1 MFKIKKGDTV
11 EAIKGK
17 DKGKKGKVLNV
28 SLETGRALVEG
39 MNLAKKHK
47 RQTSQDQKGGIV
59 SIEMPI
65 SISNIALVC
74 KSCNHATR
82 VGFTIL
88 KDGTK
93 SRICKSCK
101 EVI

>member
-1 MFKIKKGDTV
+1 MLKLKKGDTIRV
-11 EAIKGK
+11 VKGK
-17 DKGKKGKVLNV
+17 DKGKTGKILAIYLSV
-28 SLETGRALVEG
+28 GRALIEG
-39 MNLAKKHK
+39 INLAKKHK
-47 RQTSQDQKGGIV
+47 RQTRQEEKGGIV

-74 KSCNHATR
+74 KNCSRQAR

-93 SRICKSCK
+93 ARICKACK
-101 EVI
+101 EVL